1 MGTSN
6 IKFLF
11 KGGDTMG
18 NLSTFIQNPSLSN
31 LVIMMKELI
40 NVIFSEIKK
49 SISTVLGK
57 SGSVGKAATA
67 AENER
72 DRNAKTA
79 NVVKKNDAEAKA
91 IIAAGTD
98 GEYTSTL
105 DGTKHKSTD
114 YQYGIAKKR
123 IDGKE
128 DISSIESL
136 KNNVK
141 LDEKKNKILNSKAVL
156 QMGEAAIEYISGF
169 VNSVLASTMARYKW
183 PMQGAI
189 AQSTGMALTP
199 WHLTIGNP
207 ASPII
212 SMNQIKVDSVEVRLG
227 SEMLFNDLPKY
238 IYAKITISQ
247 ARNLG
252 KQEIL
257 RFFGVNL
264 KRKYSNVYKTTTI
277 EQQLNM
283 ASIITDTTLNN
294 RGVTGDS
301 NTSKVITTTPDI
313 LKAPEPGS
321 SVASSPSMKKFL

>member
-1 MGTSN
+1 
-6 IKFLF
+6 
-11 KGGDTMG
+11 
-18 NLSTFIQNPSLSN
+18 
-31 LVIMMKELI
+31 
-40 NVIFSEIKK
+40 
-49 SISTVLGK
+49 
-57 SGSVGKAATA
+57 
-67 AENER
+67 
-72 DRNAKTA
+72 
-79 NVVKKNDAEAKA
+79 
-91 IIAAGTD
+91 
-98 GEYTSTL
+98 
-105 DGTKHKSTD
+105 
-114 YQYGIAKKR
+114 
-123 IDGKE
+123 
-128 DISSIESL
+128 
-136 KNNVK
+136 VK

-238 IYAKITISQ
+238 IYAKIAISQ